1 MNKFLNYN
9 IGIIP
14 LVIYVPTL
22 LITLILLQNDLLP
35 KDMFGA
41 ISIMM
46 LCGFLLGEIGKRI
59 PILKGIGG
67 GAILATFLPS
77 YLAYQDYIPKSAI
90 TTVSHFMESSNF
102 LYVFISVIILGSILG
117 MDRQLLI
124 RAFIKLFIPLVVAS
138 VASIVVGIGVGA
150 MFGINPYQTFFFIVV
165 PVMAGGVGEGA
176 IPLSM
181 AYAEVLGASQEELF
195 AQILPAVML
204 GSLSAIILAG
214 GLKYLGKKKPE
225 YSGDGA
231 LLKTGDDSLSHGM
244 EEEKPLEF
252 EQMGAAIS
260 AAAGFY
266 LLGVYASST
275 IGIPGPIIL
284 LFAVSAVKAL
294 GWFPAKLE
302 HGAYMVY
309 RFFAVVVTYPLL
321 FAVGVSMTPW
331 ENIVSVFQPAYLI
344 TIFLTVLT
352 MVIVGFYAGKF
363 LNMYPIEAAIVTACH
378 SAQGGTGDLAILTAA
393 GRMELMP
400 FAQVSTRLGG
410 AFMVAAATIFLRWI
424 T

>member
-1 MNKFLNYN
+1 MDKFLNFK

-14 LVIYVPTL
+14 LVVYVPSL
-22 LITLILLQNDLLP
+22 VLTLILIQNEQLP

-67 GAILATFLPS
+67 GAILATFFPS
-77 YLAYQDYIPKSAI
+77 YLAYRSYIPESAI
-90 TTVSHFMESSNF
+90 ETVSHFMESSNF
-102 LYVFISVIILGSILG
+102 LYVFISIIILGSILG
-117 MDRQLLI
+117 MDRHLLI
-124 RAFIKLFIPLVVAS
+124 RAFIKLFLPLVVAS
-138 VASIVVGIGVGA
+138 VAGIAVGIGVGA
-150 MFGINPYQTFFFIVV
+150 MFGINAYQTFFFIVV

-181 AYAEVLGASQEELF
+181 AYAEILGASQEELF

-214 GLKYLGKKKPE
+214 GLKVLGKRKPE

-231 LLKTGDDSLSHGM
+231 LLKTGDDSLPNAM
-244 EEEKPLEF
+244 EKEKPLAF
-252 EQMGAAIS
+252 EHMGAAIS

-294 GWFPAKLE
+294 GWFPAELE

-344 TIFLTVLT
+344 TIFLKVLT
-352 MVIVGFYAGKF
+352 MVIFGFYAGKL

-410 AFMVAAATIFLRWI
+410 ALIVATATIFLRWLA
-424 T
+424 